1 LIDVDVCC
9 VNKTKFNTECFFDVE
24 DFASILIKEESYYA
38 LVVHS
43 KKIDEWNARS
53 LVSSEK
59 LQGCKPSIPANGPP
73 GKFVVI
79 ESVTQ
84 RRKNAPKEANCNIF
98 ELSVRSIV
106 YRKQ

>member
-1 LIDVDVCC
+1 M
-9 VNKTKFNTECFFDVE
+9 
-24 DFASILIKEESYYA
+24 
-38 LVVHS
+38 VHS

-84 RRKNAPKEANCNIF
+84 RRKNAHEEA
-98 ELSVRSIV
+98 ELSHFWVI
-106 YRKQ
+106 YP